1 MLPKSTTPAHMA
13 DNIDIFDFAL
23 TDADMDAMRAL
34 DTGKGAHDPEEPGRG
49 EWLLQHF
56 KVHD

>member
-23 TDADMDAMRAL
+23 TDADIDAIRAL

-49 EWLLQHF
+49 EWLL
-56 KVHD
+56 